1 MWQEVKESG
10 VLSMEL
16 LHHVFSKFLLNG
28 VAKDDILDLME
39 QFGLI
44 AKFSPCKTAEKYFV
58 PCQLRMPPDSICA
71 MVPSSSDPCPLYV
84 YFVTGSVPHGLLTRL
99 VSRLV
104 RWCSKAG
111 PAQPPTLYQNGA
123 WFVIGRK
130 IIYDLVLICKKQF
143 IKFFVK
149 QKTQRQ
155 KISVEDTSEVAV
167 QVRQFVEVTLQTLSH
182 DLLYLRG
189 LQYEIRVACP
199 YCQVD
204 ECSGHNQMGCTYED
218 CLHLLELK
226 RGEPLICKK
235 KPSEKILTVRG
246 QEKWFSQIT
255 SEVGNNKVQSLSML
269 LVRATCIQTETRTL
283 KYCPIK
289 WLVVYLYLNP
299 F

>member
-1 MWQEVKESG
+1 M
-10 VLSMEL
+10 
-16 LHHVFSKFLLNG
+16 
-28 VAKDDILDLME
+28 
-39 QFGLI
+39 
-44 AKFSPCKTAEKYFV
+44 
-58 PCQLRMPPDSICA
+58 
-71 MVPSSSDPCPLYV
+71 
-84 YFVTGSVPHGLLTRL
+84 
-99 VSRLV
+99 
-104 RWCSKAG
+104 
-111 PAQPPTLYQNGA
+111 
-123 WFVIGRK
+123 
-130 IIYDLVLICKKQF
+130 
-143 IKFFVK
+143 
-149 QKTQRQ
+149 
-155 KISVEDTSEVAV
+155 AV
-167 QVRQFVEVTLQTLSH
+167 QVRQFVEVTLQTLSR

-189 LQYEIRVACP
+189 LHYEIRVACP